1 MRRVAYDQKWTESW
15 KNAHRYDELEIWGLT
30 TPLSRGHAIAYQV
43 RMDKTLELISAVVP
57 REARILDIAAA
68 QGNYSLRLAE
78 MGYNVVWN
86 DLREELAGYVRLKHE
101 YGRIEFCPGN
111 AFEIA
116 QDEEFDCVLI
126 AEIIEHVAH
135 PDDFL
140 NKVARLVK
148 PGGFVVMSTPNGG
161 YFLNNLPKF
170 SECKNPAQYEKI
182 QFKPDGDGHIFLLHS
197 DEIDHLGAQ
206 AGLHLQKHHLFT
218 NPLTVGHLKLGL
230 LLRFLPDDLVYF
242 IEKATQSLPNC
253 VSKRIF
259 ANSASRFQKL
269 LPSGT
274 PQENHHAQ

>member
-30 TPLSRGHAIAYQV
+30 TPLSRGHAMAYQV

-86 DLREELAGYVRLKHE
+86 DLREEFAGYVRLKHE
-101 YGRIEFCPGN
+101 YGRIDFCPGN

-116 QDEEFDCVLI
+116 QDEEFDFVLI

-135 PDDFL
+135 
-140 NKVARLVK
+140 
-148 PGGFVVMSTPNGG
+148 
-161 YFLNNLPKF
+161 
-170 SECKNPAQYEKI
+170 
-182 QFKPDGDGHIFLLHS
+182 
-197 DEIDHLGAQ
+197 
-206 AGLHLQKHHLFT
+206 
-218 NPLTVGHLKLGL
+218 
-230 LLRFLPDDLVYF
+230 PDDLVYF
-242 IEKATQSLPNC
+242 IEKATQSLPDC

-274 PQENHHAQ
+274 QQKNHHVQ